1 MTKTVYIKLRAIS
14 QVHGRD
20 VQVADI
26 GEVYCSDRT
35 VENRCRAVRVAKIH
49 SNRPVRLVGSIV
61 DLMERIGKAVPE
73 AEITCL
79 GETDYIID
87 YKPERRRR
95 QAADWMK
102 TGFVCLICFSG
113 AAFAIMTFNNDA
125 NVRDVFQEIYRLVT
139 GKESGG
145 VTVLELGYS
154 LGLSLGIL
162 LFFNHFSSWRFSMDP
177 TPLEVEMRLYEDNI
191 NKTLVQ
197 NSGRK
202 EDGVDVS

>member
-1 MTKTVYIKLRAIS
+1 
-14 QVHGRD
+14 
-20 VQVADI
+20 
-26 GEVYCSDRT
+26 
-35 VENRCRAVRVAKIH
+35 
-49 SNRPVRLVGSIV
+49 
-61 DLMERIGKAVPE
+61 
-73 AEITCL
+73 
-79 GETDYIID
+79 
-87 YKPERRRR
+87 
-95 QAADWMK
+95 
-102 TGFVCLICFSG
+102 
-113 AAFAIMTFNNDA
+113 MTFNNDA